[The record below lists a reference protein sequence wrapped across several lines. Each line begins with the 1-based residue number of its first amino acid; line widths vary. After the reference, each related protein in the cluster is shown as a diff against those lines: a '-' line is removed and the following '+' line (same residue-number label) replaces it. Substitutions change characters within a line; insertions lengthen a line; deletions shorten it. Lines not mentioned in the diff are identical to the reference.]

1 MKRVILLLINIVVLA
16 AAIAMAAGYASNLQK
31 KQLEDAKR
39 SFINTMHSMEK
50 LSMAYLTSEQEY
62 VNNWGTYISRERM
75 ELQEAMQFINNIN
88 SNEGVSVQIVD
99 VDTLRGYSTLP
110 NAQDSTDYTVSYDR
124 ASESL
129 IRQLRSIALCE
140 NADSHLHVTQAFLN
154 PVNDVQSVAIC
165 SEVTLG
171 GDSGNEHKHLLLRII
186 PSEAMRAQ
194 WVFPFSYLKAE
205 MGLIGFDGKYI
216 VQAQS
221 MGSGNFF
228 EFIRTGNSLSFAES
242 GELQKTMTESTFGT
256 LEYKNV
262 NGEPGYWVYLHLQR
276 NINWILVGYVP
287 MATLDEGVMDW
298 MPILIVAGALLLLMA
313 IDGAYLIQLNSW
325 LRDSMDE
332 ARQANSAKTSFLSSM
347 SHDIRTPMNAIVGM
361 TAIASKH
368 LDDPVQMSECLR
380 KITLASNHLLT
391 LINDVLDI
399 SKVESGKFSLNP
411 VVFSMAELTAN
422 LVNIVRLQ
430 IKANAQTMEV
440 RVRNLR
446 HEYLFGDEL
455 RINQVYINILS
466 NAVKYTP
473 EHGQISLD
481 IEEQP
486 SPQGEKVARLVFIC
500 ADTGIGMSKEFMET
514 MYDTFSRAKDS
525 RVNTIQG
532 TGLGLAIVR
541 RMVLAM
547 GGSIDVQSQE
557 GKGTTFTV
565 TLDVP
570 IADKLT
576 DDLMLPPMRMLVV
589 DDDSI
594 FLETAVDTLKSLGIS
609 ADTASSGE
617 EAVAMV
623 EREYNNGC
631 SYPVIIVDW
640 RMPGMNGL
648 ETTRRI
654 RSVVGQD
661 VSIIVISSYDWTDI
675 EEEAKAAGANGF
687 INKPLFRST
696 VYYKMNEL
704 LRFDESSQAPVEETA
719 MGLEGLRL
727 LVAEDN
733 DLNWE
738 IIEEMLDMYGIA
750 SERAENGQICLQ
762 KLVGNP
768 AGTFDAV
775 LMDVHMPVMDGK
787 ETAQTIRKSP
797 LQYVQQT
804 PIIAM
809 TADAFAEDVKSCLES
824 GMNGHVAKPVDLKK
838 LFQELRKV
846 LPKKGETA

>member
-1 MKRVILLLINIVVLA
+1 MKRVILGLINVVVLA

-31 KQLEDAKR
+31 KGLDNAKR
-39 SFINTMHSMEK
+39 SFVSTIYSMEK
-50 LSMAYLTSEQEY
+50 VSMAYLSSEQGY
-62 VNNWGTYISRERM
+62 VNNWGTYISREHMDLR
-75 ELQEAMQFINNIN
+75 EAMQFINNIN
-88 SNEGVSVQIVD
+88 SNEDVSAQIVD
-99 VDTLRGYSTLP
+99 VDTLQGYSTLAHAK
-110 NAQDSTDYTVSYDR
+110 NAADYTVSY
-124 ASESL
+124 ASAPESL
-129 IRQLRSIALCE
+129 IKQMRSISLCQ
-140 NADSHLHVTQAFLN
+140 NADSHLHVTQAFFN
-154 PVNDVQSVAIC
+154 PVNDVLSVAIC
-165 SEVTLG
+165 SEVTLR
-171 GDSGNEHKHLLLRII
+171 GDTGQEHKYLLLRII

-194 WVFPFSYLKAE
+194 WVFPFYYPEAE
-205 MGLIGFDGKYI
+205 MGLIGFDGRYI
-216 VQAQS
+216 VRAEG
-221 MGSGNFF
+221 MGDDDFY
-228 EFIRTGNSLSFAES
+228 EFIRTENDLSGAQKD
-242 GELQKTMTESTFGT
+242 ELQNTMTDSVFGT
-256 LEYKNV
+256 LEYKNA
-262 NGEPGYWVYLHLQR
+262 NGKLGYWVYLHLQR

-287 MATLDEGVMDW
+287 MDTLDEGVIDW

-313 IDGAYLIQLNSW
+313 IDGAYLIQLNGK
-325 LRDSMDE
+325 LKESME
-332 ARQANSAKTSFLSSM
+332 AAKQANNAKTSFLSSM

-361 TAIASKH
+361 TAIASKY
-368 LDDPVQMSECLR
+368 LNDPDQMSECLR

-411 VVFSMAELTAN
+411 MVFSLAELTAN
-422 LVNIVRLQ
+422 LVNIVRSQ

-473 EHGQISLD
+473 EHGLISLD

-486 SPQGEKVARLVFIC
+486 SPQGEKVARLVFTC
-500 ADTGIGMSKEFMET
+500 ADTGIGMSKEFMAT
-514 MYDTFSRAKDS
+514 MFDTFSRAKDS

-532 TGLGLAIVR
+532 TGLGLAIVKQ
-541 RMVLAM
+541 MVLAM
-547 GGSIDVQSQE
+547 GGTIDVQSE
-557 GKGTTFTV
+557 LGKGSTFTV

-570 IADKLT
+570 IAEKVT
-576 DDLMLPPMRMLVV
+576 DDLMLPSMRMLVV

-594 FLETAVDTLKSLGIS
+594 FLETAVDTLESLGIT
-609 ADTASSGE
+609 ADTASGGE

-623 EREYNNGC
+623 EREHSSGRD
-631 SYPVIIVDW
+631 YPVIIVDW

-654 RSVVGQD
+654 RSLVGQD

-675 EEEAKAAGANGF
+675 EEEARAAGANGF

-704 LRFDESSQAPVEETA
+704 LRFDESSQAPEEETA
-719 MGLEGLRL
+719 MDLEGLRL

-738 IIEEMLDMYGIA
+738 IIEEMLDIYGIA

-809 TADAFAEDVKSCLES
+809 TADAFAEDVRSCLES

-838 LFQELRKV
+838 LFQELRRV
-846 LPKKGETA
+846 LPDRG